1 MKGVLH
7 PADLCPPRV
16 INVRGRSK
24 NETGFLLG
32 IPARVCKRRPT
43 PRCHTPLD
51 LPVGLTAD
59 TRWLARPFAR
69 ALPLFPVNKRFI
81 DSCNGITTDRG
92 VPAGAY
98 SVPNGFFNLYCRLR
112 LCLLHPRFSLLVPL
126 PLGLLFRLVNL
137 HFCCNEIILG
147 TPY

>member
-7 PADLCPPRV
+7 PADLFSSGV
-16 INVRGRSK
+16 IDVRGRSK
-24 NETGFLLG
+24 NETRFLLG
-32 IPARVCKRRPT
+32 IPATGMPCT

-51 LPVGLTAD
+51 LPVAITAD
-59 TRWLARPFAR
+59 TRLLARPFAR

-126 PLGLLFRLVNL
+126 ALGLLFRLVNL